1 MNSIVNMTDNRISE
15 LENRSIEFIQWEQ
28 KRQNRQ
34 TKIFKKWMNKILWGN
49 NKRSNIHIIRVP
61 KGDKEGQ
68 WAERVFEE
76 IMPENFPNLVKNTN
90 L

>member
-1 MNSIVNMTDNRISE
+1 
-15 LENRSIEFIQWEQ
+15 
-28 KRQNRQ
+28 
-34 TKIFKKWMNKILWGN
+34 MNKILWGN

>member
-34 TKIFKKWMNKILWGN
+34 TKKF
-49 NKRSNIHIIRVP
+49 
-61 KGDKEGQ
+61 
-68 WAERVFEE
+68 
-76 IMPENFPNLVKNTN
+76 
-90 L
+90 